1 MSRIFISLSL
11 LPLFL
16 VVTTMGVGWWIGD
29 YNGIYAN
36 VIANAKTQTDS
47 EQQLQSDLAKLEE
60 PQQRFK
66 MHFQLGLATSL
77 AVVLINSL
85 SVTYLIGTSRWVKEV
100 CDAYELDDRF
110 VRESTIVKRRTFPWS
125 ICGVLAILVV
135 IALGAAADPGNL
147 SGTTSKWVTP
157 HLIAAILGACVI
169 VFAIVNQAIN
179 LHRNSEIINEV
190 VEEVQ
195 RERTARGLPVE
206 SEDGSEENPYA
217 SNRSESD

>member
-1 MSRIFISLSL
+1 
-11 LPLFL
+11 
-16 VVTTMGVGWWIGD
+16 MGVGWWIGD

-47 EQQLQSDLAKLEE
+47 EQQLQSDLAKLQE

-125 ICGVLAILVV
+125 KKL
-135 IALGAAADPGNL
+135 PL
-147 SGTTSKWVTP
+147 SIKSVRVSWS
-157 HLIAAILGACVI
+157 
-169 VFAIVNQAIN
+169 VFKLSAVC
-179 LHRNSEIINEV
+179 LMVRN
-190 VEEVQ
+190 
-195 RERTARGLPVE
+195 
-206 SEDGSEENPYA
+206 
-217 SNRSESD
+217 